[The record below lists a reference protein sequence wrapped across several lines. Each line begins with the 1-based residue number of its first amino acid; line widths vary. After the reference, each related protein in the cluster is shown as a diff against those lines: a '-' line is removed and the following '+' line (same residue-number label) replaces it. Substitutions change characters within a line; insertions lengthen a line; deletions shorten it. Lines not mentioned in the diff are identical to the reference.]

1 MVSSPRQQEKW
12 PFPGTTGLRGREGR
26 APGEASSHPR
36 DSLKTPRV
44 CRARFP
50 GHPIAQLLCL
60 HLSKRHPSPPADTVL
75 TPRPASTAVLSGG
88 TAQDL
93 EPHVAATG
101 SFGKR
106 HRFRRTPAQSPRGTH
121 LARRRRRTDGPCC
134 PPREHWPFSPSGA
147 QSLSPPRASALVLC
161 LPGTLTPDLHG
172 APGSTGL
179 RSNVSRTFLAPAA
192 RVPAP
197 PPPVTPQL
205 GLMACLPSF
214 LCPNHC
220 PPDRVPLFMVCTS
233 RPPARLAGPPGRA
246 LSPVLCHV
254 RHVAGAP

>member
-12 PFPGTTGLRGREGR
+12 PFPGTRRLRGREGR

-106 HRFRRTPAQSPRGTH
+106 HRFCRTPAQSPRGTH

-134 PPREHWPFSPSGA
+134 PPVRSPRTLAFLTFGCTKPVPTQGLCTCPLSAWHPHSRSPRSTWQHWSPFKCLTDLSSPSCPCA
-147 QSLSPPRASALVLC
+147 RPA
-161 LPGTLTPDLHG
+161 
-172 APGSTGL
+172 APGH
-179 RSNVSRTFLAPAA
+179 AAA
-192 RVPAP
+192 RPDGLPAFFS
-197 PPPVTPQL
+197 
-205 GLMACLPSF
+205 LP
-214 LCPNHC
+214 
-220 PPDRVPLFMVCTS
+220 
-233 RPPARLAGPPGRA
+233 
-246 LSPVLCHV
+246 
-254 RHVAGAP
+254 

>member
-12 PFPGTTGLRGREGR
+12 PFPGTRGLRGREGR

-75 TPRPASTAVLSGG
+75 TPRPASTAVLGRTWNPMWQLRGRLGKDTDSIEPRPKAPVAPTWHAGDAAR
-88 TAQDL
+88 TAR
-93 EPHVAATG
+93 AAL
-101 SFGKR
+101 R
-106 HRFRRTPAQSPRGTH
+106 CA
-121 LARRRRRTDGPCC
+121 
-134 PPREHWPFSPSGA
+134 PREHWPFSPSGA

-254 RHVAGAP
+254 GHVAGAP